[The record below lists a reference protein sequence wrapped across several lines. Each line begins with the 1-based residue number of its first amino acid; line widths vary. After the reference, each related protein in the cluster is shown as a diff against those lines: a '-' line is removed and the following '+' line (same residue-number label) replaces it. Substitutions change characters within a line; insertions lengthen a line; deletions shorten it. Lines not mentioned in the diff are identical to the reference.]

1 MKKYFS
7 NKSFLAGFSILAFLL
22 IFLITGSI
30 FNCHR
35 YDEID
40 TLNKFAHFSSEH
52 LFGTDHLGRDVFS
65 RILVSLRISF
75 STGFIVM
82 VSGLI
87 TGIILGAFSG
97 FFGGICDSIIT
108 KIIDTQ
114 MSFPGILISLMLIA
128 VFGNTVEITITALYI
143 MTIPRF
149 TRIARSGFIKYKNSM
164 FVTAAKSKGAG
175 YMRILFV
182 HILPNIMPDLTVTA
196 TLNFS
201 LSILAES
208 GLSYL
213 GLGIQPPLVSFGRM
227 LNEGQRFILQSPSNV
242 LIPAAFL
249 ILLVLSLN
257 LMGDGIS
264 EVNKK

>member
-7 NKSFLAGFSILAFLL
+7 NPCFLAGITILSILI

-30 FNCHR
+30 LNNCR

-40 TLNKFAHFSSEH
+40 TFNKFADISKEH
-52 LFGTDHLGRDVFS
+52 IFGTDHLGRDVFS
-65 RILVSLRISF
+65 RILVSLKISF
-75 STGFIVM
+75 SIGFIVM
-82 VSGLI
+82 ILGLV
-87 TGIILGAFSG
+87 TGIILGGISG
-97 FFGGICDSIIT
+97 FFGGMCDSIIT
-108 KIIDTQ
+108 KLIDTQ

-128 VFGNTVEITITALYI
+128 VFGNTVEITVIALYI

-175 YMRILFV
+175 YARILFI

-227 LNEGQRFILQSPSNV
+227 LNEGQRFILQRPSNV
-242 LIPAAFL
+242 LLPAVFL

-257 LMGDGIS
+257 LTGDGIS